1 MNTLS
6 ELYKTIFP
14 HTGVSDWFFAFLGLM
29 LHAVMKLNTVPD
41 KQFQWR
47 IFLNNFVMVWIMA
60 LITITICLGTLPSY
74 LENYSLLDSALIGY
88 SSSSILR
95 QLFKQKLSNLGIN
108 DN

>member
-14 HTGVSDWFFAFLGLM
+14 HTGVSDWFFAFLGLL
-29 LHAVMKLNTVPD
+29 LHAAMKLKTVHL
-41 KQFQWR
+41 KQFQWH
-47 IFLNNFVMVWIMA
+47 IFLNNFIIVWVIA
-60 LITITICLGTLPSY
+60 SITIAICLGTLPTY
-74 LENYSLLDSALIGY
+74 LENYSVLDSALIGY

-95 QLFKQKLSNLGIN
+95 QLFKQKLTKLGID

>member
-1 MNTLS
+1 MQQFSSIYQNL
-6 ELYKTIFP
+6 FP
-14 HTGVSDWFFAFLGLM
+14 HTGISDWFFAFLGLL
-29 LHAVMKLNTVPD
+29 LHAVMKLKTVPL

-47 IFLNNFVMVWIMA
+47 IFLNDFLIVW
-60 LITITICLGTLPSY
+60 TIAFLTIIICLGTLPTY
-74 LENYSLLDSALIGY
+74 LENYSHLDSALIGY

>member
-1 MNTLS
+1 MTTLS

-14 HTGVSDWFFAFLGLM
+14 HTGVSDWFFAFLGLL
-29 LHAVMKLNTVPD
+29 LHAAMKLKTVPL

-47 IFLNNFVMVWIMA
+47 IFLNNFLIVWIIA
-60 LITITICLGTLPSY
+60 SITIAICLGTLPTY
-74 LENYSLLDSALIGY
+74 LENYSVLDSALIGY

>member
-14 HTGVSDWFFAFLGLM
+14 HTGVSDWFFAFLGLL
-29 LHAVMKLNTVPD
+29 LHAAMKLKTVPL

-47 IFLNNFVMVWIMA
+47 IFLNNFLIVWIIA
-60 LITITICLGTLPSY
+60 SITIAICLGTLPTY
-74 LENYSLLDSALIGY
+74 LDNYSVLDSALIGY

-95 QLFKQKLSNLGIN
+95 QLFKQKLTKLGID